1 MEGGR
6 EDRHWR
12 NLSDVLVR
20 RVRPFVGVIRVGKL
34 HPVLRSLPHM
44 RGGMSRKA
52 ASMIQSESI
61 QSLAGALAL
70 AQGELEDA
78 GRGRQANGY
87 KYADLGAVLAEV
99 RPVFSRHGLS
109 VVQCIARDG
118 NTIIVSTQLCHESG
132 EWIRGEASAPLVI
145 PTRRDGSPTMTDIQA
160 MGSVTTYLRRY
171 SLAAICGI
179 TQIDDD
185 GAMSEEPEKSV
196 RNFQSRQQSSV
207 QVSPMPAHEEKQA
220 EIPIKPMNNPN
231 QISGATLRTLK
242 SAAVATFGREQAADQ
257 CRRLATQLN
266 LPADSS
272 QLTEAQGLQLIAAI
286 TRLS

>member
-1 MEGGR
+1 
-6 EDRHWR
+6 
-12 NLSDVLVR
+12 
-20 RVRPFVGVIRVGKL
+20 
-34 HPVLRSLPHM
+34 
-44 RGGMSRKA
+44 
-52 ASMIQSESI
+52 MIQSESI

-185 GAMSEEPEKSV
+185 GAMCEESEKST
-196 RNFQSRQQSSV
+196 RNFSTRRDPPAQPL
-207 QVSPMPAHEEKQA
+207 PMPAHEEKQI
-220 EIPIKPMNNPN
+220 EIPTKPAN
-231 QISGATLRTLK
+231 ISGATLRTLK